1 MTKQHE
7 MEQNLLKLNIIEHQ
21 QKQEKE
27 KLLREKMMLEER
39 LQETTKNVLD
49 YKAYINNLQQQT
61 KVENI
66 NRAT

>member
-1 MTKQHE
+1 